1 MSINVRKQP
10 FYFQGGRGLEFVLVF
25 FLFLSPKLIDMK
37 YAEKI
42 NRLILQFTRN
52 SGKIL
57 KKYRFFMSKRK

>member
-1 MSINVRKQP
+1 MLGNNHFTFR
-10 FYFQGGRGLEFVLVF
+10 GGEGAGVCFVF

-57 KKYRFFMSKRK
+57 KKYRFFMSNRK

>member
-1 MSINVRKQP
+1 MLGNNHFTFR
-10 FYFQGGRGLEFVLVF
+10 GGRGLEFVLF
-25 FLFLSPKLIDMK
+25 FFYLSPKLIDMK